1 MIDRRA
7 VESWK
12 LHGMPLQI
20 FRFAAAAFLAAGLL
34 AAAIDLLVVDAW
46 DAPTTQAWTLVP
58 QVVATWG
65 LLHLGRRCGGVSF
78 FLLAGVVALVTVE
91 EAFHVLNTVQSWL
104 ASVVKA
110 GSEAT
115 GLSPGV
121 VDAALIYGLVAML
134 GLSIIWVSH
143 LRGSVAERPVVRNLA
158 LLLIVGGVF
167 GGPGNAFSVYV
178 EEFGEA
184 AAFAIIAAYVMG
196 LVYHSRLVCSSR
208 NANTR
213 GAL

>member
-1 MIDRRA
+1 MIDRR
-7 VESWK
+7 VVDSWQ
-12 LHGMPLQI
+12 LQGMPLQL
-20 FRFAAAAFLAAGLL
+20 FRFAAAAYLAVGLL
-34 AAAIDLLVVDAW
+34 AAAIDLAIVDAW
-46 DAPTTQAWTLVP
+46 DAPTTQAWTLIP

-104 ASVVKA
+104 APAVEV

-143 LRGSVAERPVVRNLA
+143 SRGSVAERPVVRNLA
-158 LLLIVGGVF
+158 LLLIVGGIF
-167 GGPGNAFSVYV
+167 AGPGNAFSVYV

-184 AAFAIIAAYVMG
+184 AVFGIIAAYVMG
-196 LVYHSRLVCSSR
+196 LVFHSRLSCGSR
-208 NANTR
+208 SAD
-213 GAL
+213 G